1 MGVVET
7 ILIAFIAANSVLGV
21 SSLFVTHA
29 R

>member
-7 ILIAFIAANSVLGV
+7 ILIVFIATNSVLGV